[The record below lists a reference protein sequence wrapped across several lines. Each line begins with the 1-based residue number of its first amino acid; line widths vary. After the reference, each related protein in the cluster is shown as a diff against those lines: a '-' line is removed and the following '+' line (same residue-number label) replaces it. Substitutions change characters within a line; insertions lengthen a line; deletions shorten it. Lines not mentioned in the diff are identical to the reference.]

1 MSQPEPIRRLLG
13 RAPYLPTWHAMRE
26 FTVQRGTQTADELW
40 LLEHDPVYTLG
51 QAGRRE
57 HLIAPG
63 VTPVVATDRGG
74 QVTYHGPGQAIVYT
88 LIDLRRLGITVREL
102 VFRIEQAVI
111 QTLEPYGVVGRRV
124 RGAPGVYVPYPGGGA
139 GPFDGLAKIAALGI
153 RIRNGCSRPAL
164 RPAGRPP
171 EPVSETPQSIKPAG
185 KFKGAA
191 KTRLI
196 PILAEPGA
204 RPLPKPHWIRVRAGS
219 AATRFYEIKALL
231 REHQLHTVCEEA
243 SCPNI
248 GECFGHGTATFMI
261 MGDLC
266 TRRCPFC
273 DVGHGR
279 PNPLDPDE
287 PAHLAASVARL
298 GLR

>member
-26 FTVQRGTQTADELW
+26 FTLQRGTQTADELW

-63 VTPVVATDRGG
+63 LTPVVATDRGG

-139 GPFDGLAKIAALGI
+139 GLFDGLAKIAALGI
-153 RIRNGCSRPAL
+153 RIRNGCSYHGVAL
-164 RPAGRPP
+164 NVAMDLAPFAGIDPCGYAGLATVDLATLGVDLPWTEAAGRL
-171 EPVSETPQSIKPAG
+171 SD
-185 KFKGAA
+185 
-191 KTRLI
+191 RL
-196 PILAEPGA
+196 A
-204 RPLPKPHWIRVRAGS
+204 
-219 AATRFYEIKALL
+219 
-231 REHQLHTVCEEA
+231 
-243 SCPNI
+243 
-248 GECFGHGTATFMI
+248 
-261 MGDLC
+261 
-266 TRRCPFC
+266 
-273 DVGHGR
+273 
-279 PNPLDPDE
+279 
-287 PAHLAASVARL
+287 AHLNP
-298 GLR
+298 